1 VQVHNFVDRASNTRG
16 GLGCE
21 TTTSTGL
28 SRLPTSLLSHCSHGG
43 NSFTA
48 ETFVNDDRGSGRRLR
63 RWPERPSLTK
73 VSAVKHAPPC
83 ETMDHTR
90 PFQLVLVSRWRG
102 PRLLPENRPGRMI
115 LKLLSPILHLLPVGG
130 PINLPIG
137 GPINEIVNLHS
148 NDGAWFHLL
157 THSRADPGGGCP
169 SVPARRFRTPL
180 YAGDWR
186 ALRGACTRVAE
197 GDRAGRMT
205 RRDRDR
211 PGRLCERRLSSTS
224 LAGAGEAPIGAN
236 LAPSRQRSAPP
247 LIRRFAPPC
256 NSDLCYDEPIP

>member
-1 VQVHNFVDRASNTRG
+1 MG
-16 GLGCE
+16 GGAGCE
-21 TTTSTGL
+21 TTVSTGL
-28 SRLPTSLLSHCSHGG
+28 SPLPNSLLSHCSHGG

-63 RWPERPSLTK
+63 LWPERPSLTK

-102 PRLLPENRPGRMI
+102 PRLENRPGRMM
-115 LKLLSPILHLLPVGG
+115 LKHLSPILHLLP
-130 PINLPIG
+130 IA
-137 GPINEIVNLHS
+137 GPINEIVNLQS

-157 THSRADPGGGCP
+157 TQWRADPGGGCP
-169 SVPARRFRTPL
+169 PVPARRFRTPL
-180 YAGDWR
+180 YAGDWC

-211 PGRLCERRLSSTS
+211 PGRL
-224 LAGAGEAPIGAN
+224 
-236 LAPSRQRSAPP
+236 
-247 LIRRFAPPC
+247 
-256 NSDLCYDEPIP
+256 

>member
-1 VQVHNFVDRASNTRG
+1 VRDNNFDRIIAPADFAI
-16 GLGCE
+16 E
-21 TTTSTGL
+21 
-28 SRLPTSLLSHCSHGG
+28 PCSHGG

-48 ETFVNDDRGSGRRLR
+48 ETFVNYGLSCHRRR
-63 RWPERPSLTK
+63 RRPLSRSSLTK

-102 PRLLPENRPGRMI
+102 PRLENRPGRMM
-115 LKLLSPILHLLPVGG
+115 LKHLSPILHLLP
-130 PINLPIG
+130 IA
-137 GPINEIVNLHS
+137 GPINEIVNLQS

-157 THSRADPGGGCP
+157 TRWRADPGGGCP
-169 SVPARRFRTPL
+169 PVPARRFRTPL
-180 YAGDWR
+180 YAGDWC

-211 PGRLCERRLSSTS
+211 PVASVNAGFLQPASQER
-224 LAGAGEAPIGAN
+224 A
-236 LAPSRQRSAPP
+236 
-247 LIRRFAPPC
+247 RRP
-256 NSDLCYDEPIP
+256 